1 MAEKTLIEALAK
13 AQAEMESPTKDK
25 FNKQFVS
32 KEQPKGSPYSSLGA
46 IIAAVKPALNKHGIV
61 FVQRSLAA
69 EGGAAI
75 ETVFYGHGEKIE
87 TGPVTIPASKITAH
101 GYGGAMTYARR
112 YSLAMA
118 CGVDADE
125 DDDGNIATE
134 SVGKDASPPKTKPKT
149 VKKAPGDED
158 YTTEAS
164 AKAFLKAWVE
174 TVLPMHDDLSG
185 LFANNRGAI
194 TTIKEHHP
202 AIFEE
207 MKQAFNSRKAEIE
220 AAKENNDAEL

>member
-1 MAEKTLIEALAK
+1 MAEKTLVQALVK
-13 AQAEMESPTKDK
+13 AQSEMGHAVFDQVNP
-25 FNKQFVS
+25 QFKS
-32 KEQPKGSPYSSLGA
+32 RFASLKSV
-46 IIAAVKPALNKHGIV
+46 IDAAKPALNANGIA
-61 FVQRSLAA
+61 FIQRSIPM
-69 EGGAAI
+69 ENGI
-75 ETVFYGHGEKIE
+75 SVETVLYGYGEEIP
-87 TGPVTIPASKITAH
+87 TGPVPVPAQKITAQ
-101 GYGGAMTYARR
+101 GYGSAMTYAKR

-118 CGVDADE
+118 VGIAADE
-125 DDDGNIATE
+125 DDDGEAAE
-134 SVGKDASPPKTKPKT
+134 VEKPQSAPKKTKPKPIQHE
-149 VKKAPGDED
+149 AGDED

>member
-61 FVQRSLAA
+61 FVQKSLAA

-87 TGPVTIPASKITAH
+87 TGPVTIPANKITAH

-125 DDDGNIATE
+125 DDDGNIATN
-134 SVGKDASPPKTKPKT
+134 SVGENASPPKTKPKPIQHEGG
-149 VKKAPGDED
+149 VED
-158 YTTEAS
+158 YSTEIG
-164 AKAFLKAWVE
+164 AKAFLKGWIE
-174 TVLPMHDDLSG
+174 HELPLHDDLTG
-185 LFANNRGAI
+185 VFANNRGQL
-194 TTIKEHHP
+194 TTIKEHQP
-202 AIFEE
+202 DIYEKI
-207 MKQAFNSRKAEIE
+207 KQAYNRRKAEIE